1 MLSGSRGLSA
11 RAWLAVCV
19 VAGVAAG
26 ACTVSESAPTIDVAP
41 SDASA
46 TEARDGASLADATVN
61 LDAPLDS
68 GLDGSS
74 SLDAAEVSDAA
85 RTVIGPDGG
94 VLLGPDGVSAVVPM
108 GALAA
113 DTSFRVEG
121 IDAPGADG
129 GVERIYRFL
138 PPTLFARPVTVRL
151 PLAAGST
158 SGELYW
164 SRVGGL
170 GGYDP
175 MGAVSGGAHVTAT
188 VVHFGAGYSGA
199 LGPTRTVVG
208 SNVRAH
214 LASTFETF
222 GPRQMGAI
230 PLTVLVAEDGGTR
243 SIAGQG
249 YVDGTFRVAD
259 VPRGPYLLRW
269 GAADHYFRDGES
281 AIDLGTAVDGRP
293 AVSLSAPAT
302 GTTTVTFNV
311 TNLEPWT
318 AGSSLDMFS
327 TQAGLAAR
335 GVESEPLA
343 KNVPQADAGA
353 TALVNLTVP
362 LRERDGAPARRVEG
376 TKGDRL
382 HLFQLSS
389 RSSSTGVAALV
400 LTREFD
406 APAFDATFGSDSPLA
421 GAFTALPLSNS
432 LDLTVKMSEFWAQ
445 PAEYGGAAETGVV
458 LLSVRAQ
465 PFTLRHGFPE
475 SAPRLVQMRLLS
487 APVGTDVTTGLV
499 PYGLPLV
506 GTWAPFVDLAM
517 RATRDYALPGN
528 APVSHVFNA
537 FSEQAALAP
546 TAVMTLAPSVSPPR
560 AVRVNGS
567 PLTLPATAVGTTP
580 LFEWDP
586 PRVGAAAGYRAYLFR
601 LTSASSTTSLA
612 YVATLDTSE
621 PRFRIPAGLLLAG
634 STYFIELRAR
644 HRPSV
649 SLARSPERDEMP
661 AAEATMVT
669 EPFSP

>member
-11 RAWLAVCV
+11 RAWLAACV

-26 ACTVSESAPTIDVAP
+26 ACTVLESAPTIDVAP

-46 TEARDGASLADATVN
+46 TEAPDTSLRVDANDLDGS
-61 LDAPLDS
+61 LDS

-108 GALAA
+108 GALAV
-113 DTSFRVEG
+113 DTSFRVEA

-151 PLAAGST
+151 PLAGAATAGD
-158 SGELYW
+158 LYW
-164 SRVGGL
+164 SKVGAL

-175 MGAVSGGAHVTAT
+175 MGGASAGGYVTSS

-199 LGPTRTVVG
+199 TGATRTVVG
-208 SNVRAH
+208 SNVRTH

-222 GPRQMGAI
+222 GPRQLGAI
-230 PLTVLVAEDGGTR
+230 SFTVLVAEDGGTR
-243 SIAGQG
+243 AIPGQG
-249 YVDGTFRVAD
+249 FSDGTFRIAD
-259 VPRGPYLLRW
+259 VPRGPYVLRW
-269 GAADHYFRDGES
+269 GAADHYFRNEES
-281 AIDLGTAVDGRP
+281 AIDLGSAVDGRP
-293 AVSLSAPAT
+293 TVALSAPAS
-302 GTTTVTFNV
+302 GTTTATFNV
-311 TNLEPWT
+311 TDVEPWS

-335 GVESEPLA
+335 GIEGDPLA
-343 KNVPQADAGA
+343 KNVPQADGGA

-362 LRERDGAPARRVEG
+362 LRERDGAPARRIEG
-376 TKGDRL
+376 SKGDRL
-382 HLFQLSS
+382 HLFQLSQ
-389 RSSSTGVAALV
+389 RSSSTGEKALV

-406 APAFDATFGSDSPLA
+406 APAFDAIFGNDSPVA
-421 GAFTALPLSNS
+421 GAFTTLPLSRS
-432 LDLTVKMSEFWAQ
+432 IDLTVKMSEFWAQ
-445 PAEYGGAAETGVV
+445 PSEYGGAAETGVV
-458 LLSVRAQ
+458 SLTVRAE

-487 APVGTDVTTGLV
+487 APVGTDVATGLV
-499 PYGLPLV
+499 SYGLPQQGAWL
-506 GTWAPFVDLAM
+506 PFVEFAM
-517 RATRDYALPGN
+517 RATRDYALPGH

-567 PLTLPATAVGTTP
+567 PLTLPATGVGTTP
-580 LFEWDP
+580 LFEWDA

-644 HRPSV
+644 HRPTV

-669 EPFSP
+669 ETFSP